1 MNAPGVGRR
10 RQDERGA
17 FWARDHNHVV
27 GVPLTDRA
35 GIRTYVPKSPGVYL
49 IWVKL
54 QNGKWRCFYVG
65 QALDLEER
73 LLTHLSPSN
82 PNTCIQTHVRDHICG
97 FEFAKV
103 ARQSDR
109 DGIEKFLYDHFR
121 PECNQQVP
129 GGTAIPVNVP

>member
-1 MNAPGVGRR
+1 MSVGLSG
-10 RQDERGA
+10 QGTTITWSA
-17 FWARDHNHVV
+17 FHL
-27 GVPLTDRA
+27 LTEQE
-35 GIRTYVPKSPGVYL
+35 IRTYVPKSPGVYL